1 MTRKSAARYAEEAHV
16 IRARGVEFDWSE
28 VPLHYLPGE
37 PFATQFWNVMHLVV
51 PIGEQLMAG
60 CLADALPYITDERL
74 REEAIGFIGQEQM
87 HATSH
92 AGYHDVLAAHG
103 IDIEPVVRNTGQ
115 MLRTLFGGHGLSGR
129 AEQRWLAERLAFFA
143 GMEHFTAIVGQW
155 LLDADALDRAGMH
168 PVMLDLLRWH
178 GAEEVEHRSVL
189 FDVFEHIDGSYARR
203 ARTSAIGG
211 FGLLAT
217 WMITA
222 DYLMRQDPSHRWW
235 KPWPLQMARAVRRGL
250 MPSPLFF
257 LTEFPGYL
265 LPGFHPSRTGDLDA
279 AVRYLAASPAAR
291 ASERAGR

>member
-1 MTRKSAARYAEEAHV
+1 
-16 IRARGVEFDWSE
+16 
-28 VPLHYLPGE
+28 
-37 PFATQFWNVMHLVV
+37 
-51 PIGEQLMAG
+51 MAG

-257 LTEFPGYL
+257 LTELPGY
-265 LPGFHPSRTGDLDA
+265 
-279 AVRYLAASPAAR
+279 
-291 ASERAGR
+291 